1 MDLNL
6 TGKTAIITGGNR
18 GLGAAS
24 AHMLASEGARLFL
37 TARDPAKLELTA
49 NEIFNQHGAN
59 VSTLA
64 VDLTEPDAGERVAA
78 AALAEFDR
86 VDILINCAGASQGGV
101 FLEIPDQVWLDS
113 LDLKFMATVRMLRA
127 VIPIMRENSYGR
139 IVSVIGNTGKQPN
152 SKMLP
157 GAAANAALLA
167 VTKGLADDVAGEG
180 IVINAV
186 NPGPTRT
193 ERWNTLM
200 TNLAASAGRTVDD
213 VEGDFMSKIPMAR
226 LGEPEE
232 IARIITFLA
241 SDAAANMTGT
251 SLTADGG
258 WTQAL
263 A

>member
-1 MDLNL
+1 MDLKL
-6 TGKTAIITGGNR
+6 DGKVAIVTGGNR

-24 AHMLASEGARLFL
+24 ARLLASEGARLFL
-37 TARDPAKLELTA
+37 TARDGEKLKQTA
-49 NEIFNQHGAN
+49 DEISSQQKAEIKFQA
-59 VSTLA
+59 A
-64 VDLTEPDAGERVAA
+64 DLTDTNAADKIAA
-78 AALAEFDR
+78 AALEHFGR

-101 FLEIPDQVWLDS
+101 FWEISDQVWQDS
-113 LDLKFMATVRMLRA
+113 LELKFMSTVRMMRA
-127 VIPIMRENSYGR
+127 VMPSMRDNKYGR

-152 SKMLP
+152 SRMLP

-167 VTKGLADDVAGEG
+167 VTKGLADEVAGDG

-200 TNLAASAGRTVDD
+200 TNLGASAGKSVD
-213 VEGDFMSKIPMAR
+213 EMEAGFIGKIPMNR

-251 SLTADGG
+251 SITADGG

>member
-6 TGKTAIITGGNR
+6 ADKIAIVTGGNR

-24 AHMLASEGARLFL
+24 ARMLASEGAHLLL
-37 TARDPAKLELTA
+37 TARDLETLNQTA
-49 NEIFNQHGAN
+49 DEISSQYRVDVVTYSA
-59 VSTLA
+59 
-64 VDLTEPDAGERVAA
+64 DLTGISAAEKIVAA
-78 AALAEFDR
+78 ALERFGR
-86 VDILINCAGASQGGV
+86 IDILINSAGASQGGV
-101 FLEIPDQVWLDS
+101 FWDIPDEVWQDS
-113 LDLKFMATVRMLRA
+113 LNLKFMATIRMLRA
-127 VIPIMRENSYGR
+127 VLPVMRENGYGR
-139 IVSVIGNTGKQPN
+139 IVSVVGNTGKQP
-152 SKMLP
+152 SSRLLP

-167 VTKGLADDVAGEG
+167 VTKGLADEVAAQG
-180 IVINAV
+180 IVVNAI

-200 TNLAASAGRTVDD
+200 TNLAASAGKPVS
-213 VEGDFMSKIPMAR
+213 EIEAGFLEKIPMDR

-232 IARIITFLA
+232 IARIIAFLA

-251 SLTADGG
+251 SITADGG

>member
-6 TGKTAIITGGNR
+6 SGKVAVITGGNK

-24 AHMLASEGARLFL
+24 AHMLASEGAVLLL
-37 TARDPAKLELTA
+37 TARNSDMLEQTANDISKAHSATVQTIAADLTDPAAANQIASTALEKFGR
-49 NEIFNQHGAN
+49 I
-59 VSTLA
+59 
-64 VDLTEPDAGERVAA
+64 
-78 AALAEFDR
+78 
-86 VDILINCAGASQGGV
+86 DILINCAGASQGGV
-101 FLEIPDQVWLDS
+101 FWEIPDKVWQDS
-113 LDLKFMATVRMLRA
+113 FDLKFLSTIRMMRA
-127 VIPIMRENSYGR
+127 VMPTMREKKYGR

-152 SKMLP
+152 PKLLP

-167 VTKGLADDVAGEG
+167 VTKGLADEVAAEG

-200 TNLAASAGRTVDD
+200 VNLGESAGKSVDE
-213 VEGDFMSKIPMAR
+213 VEAGFIDKIPMNR

-232 IARIITFLA
+232 IAQIIAFLA

-251 SLTADGG
+251 SITADGG